1 MKTNEGIEMPIGHKR
16 VTIGIPSYNEEENI
30 SNLVR
35 SIIEHNKLENQ
46 SANHDHDIR
55 NRDKEDDS
63 NTSKN
68 KGVSSTKDFAISE
81 IIISDDSTDL
91 TRSIVEGIA
100 AEYSS
105 VNIKVLHH
113 DIRRGVSAAW
123 NEIFEEAKGD
133 IIVLYDADIKI
144 DNNTTAYLVESI
156 RDGIGLCASNT
167 KPVVIK
173 KSTVSRASKFIA
185 EWLRSVRKNRL
196 SHYTVMG
203 RALSVSSRVAKKIT
217 IPENVIALDLYLQC
231 KVLELGFK
239 VVYNDHA
246 EVYFRPPDNMED
258 FSSQII
264 RATNG
269 HKQIQ
274 NMQTGVCAR
283 LPFRIGV
290 IAALKNIMKDPGG
303 AVSLICCYLLV
314 PLYKTKLTG
323 IDSAKWHIAKST
335 KRLA

>member
-1 MKTNEGIEMPIGHKR
+1 VKTDERVEIPIGHKR
-16 VTIGIPSYNEEENI
+16 VTIGIPSYNEEKNI

-35 SIIEHNKLENQ
+35 SIIEHNKSENQ
-46 SANHDHDIR
+46 SANHDHGIR
-55 NRDKEDDS
+55 NRDEEDDS

-68 KGVSSTKDFAISE
+68 KEINYTKDFVIAE
-81 IIISDDSTDL
+81 IIISDDSSDRTCN
-91 TRSIVEGIA
+91 IVEGIA
-100 AEYSS
+100 AECSM
-105 VNIKVLHH
+105 NIKLLHH
-113 DIRRGVSAAW
+113 DMRRGVSAAW
-123 NEIFEEAKGD
+123 NEIFKEAIGD

-167 KPVVIK
+167 RPLVPKE
-173 KSTVSRASKFIA
+173 STVSRAAIFIA
-185 EWLRSVRKNRL
+185 EWLRSVRNNRL
-196 SHYTVMG
+196 SQYTVMG
-203 RALSVSSRVAKKIT
+203 RAISVSSHIAKKII

-239 VVYNDHA
+239 VVYNDQA
-246 EVYFRPPDNMED
+246 LVYFRPPDNMED
-258 FSSQII
+258 FSSQVI

-283 LPFRIGV
+283 LPFRIGL

-303 AVSLICCYLLV
+303 AVSLICCYLLL
-314 PLYKTKLTG
+314 PLYRTKLTG